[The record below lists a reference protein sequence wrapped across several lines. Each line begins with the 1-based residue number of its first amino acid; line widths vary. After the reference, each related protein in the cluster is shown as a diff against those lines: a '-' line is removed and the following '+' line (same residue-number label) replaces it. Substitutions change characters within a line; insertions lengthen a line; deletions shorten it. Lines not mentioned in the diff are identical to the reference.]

1 MSVQNIA
8 AKKSN
13 EVYKAIFVPNR
24 TAEST
29 TADEIYLEVG
39 THAEC
44 NAALQQHEANALK
57 GKGHFL
63 LKNGH
68 FALLIADDRL
78 LAKKGEIR
86 AALEAMNK
94 PAAQAQAE
102 KAPAPA
108 AKPQKAEKA
117 PAPAANVPVDPMAG
131 E

>member
-29 TADEIYLEVG
+29 TADEILLEVG
-39 THAEC
+39 THPEC

-78 LAKKGEIR
+78 LAKKSEIR

-94 PAAQAQAE
+94 PAAQASAE

-108 AKPQKAEKA
+108 AKPQKA
-117 PAPAANVPVDPMAG
+117 PAPAANGPADPMAG